1 METRKIC
8 DRCKSSV
15 LNDLSTGCESCGGT
29 SFSYIRGIVS
39 VEQSSSEEPNL
50 ETKFKIDKDKINWK
64 ILIGIAVVVFISLV
78 TVFSIMNEVDT
89 SSFAYRECLYNAKIS
104 IVPNTNISPNSDSYI
119 DLLDAV
125 TDLGRSPDTKAC
137 VAAFSDLQTTWNN
150 NGGRFN
156 LRNLIYLDSIVMPE
170 KQHNSQLQHL
180 AKPGSESENKNSTPA
195 SEADSTGSTSSSD
208 NSTIRDSTP
217 APSASPRPI
226 VCKPYTSCPVG
237 SIGPAGCVVFYD
249 AGTKQSWG
257 RYLEVSIKDLPEVF
271 GWCSS
276 TDAEGI
282 NLETSKD
289 IGSGYS
295 NTQKIRS
302 KCNQDLG
309 NAGLVA
315 IRYASGGLSDW
326 FIPSSD
332 ELLKLSHSVAW
343 KEIEPIANGFP
354 IATSTQ
360 SETDFRFEY
369 AIDGGTLVQKFGGP
383 VVVPMVR
390 AF

>member
-1 METRKIC
+1 M
-8 DRCKSSV
+8 
-15 LNDLSTGCESCGGT
+15 
-29 SFSYIRGIVS
+29 
-39 VEQSSSEEPNL
+39 EQSSSDGSNSEATL
-50 ETKFKIDKDKINWK
+50 KISKDNINWK
-64 ILIGIAVVVFISLV
+64 LVVGITVGVFMAIVIL
-78 TVFSIMNEVDT
+78 FSAKNDVDT
-89 SSFAYRECLYNAKIS
+89 SSFAYRECLYLAKIS
-104 IVPNTNISPNSDSYI
+104 IVPNTDISPNDVRYI
-119 DLLDAV
+119 DMADA
-125 TDLGRSPDTKAC
+125 TSTFRSSKDAKAC
-137 VAAFSDLQTTWNN
+137 VTAFRDLRSTWNDY
-150 NGGRFN
+150 GGRLNF
-156 LRNLIYLDSIVMPE
+156 RFWFYLDSIVMPE
-170 KQHNSQLQHL
+170 KQHSSASQHL
-180 AKPGSESENKNSTPA
+180 AIPGSDSENKTSTPA
-195 SEADSTGSTSSSD
+195 PKADSTGTASSFD
-208 NSTIRDSTP
+208 NSTIRDSAP
-217 APSASPRPI
+217 APSVSPRPI

-237 SIGPAGCVVFYD
+237 SIGPAGGVVFYD

-271 GWCSS
+271 GWCPS

-302 KCNQDLG
+302 KCKQDSS

-315 IRYASGGLSDW
+315 IRYASGGFSDW
-326 FIPSSD
+326 FIPSLD

-343 KEIEPIANGFP
+343 KEIEPIANGLP

-360 SETDFRFEY
+360 SETDSRYEY
-369 AIDGGTLVQKFGGP
+369 AIQDGSLIKLFGGP